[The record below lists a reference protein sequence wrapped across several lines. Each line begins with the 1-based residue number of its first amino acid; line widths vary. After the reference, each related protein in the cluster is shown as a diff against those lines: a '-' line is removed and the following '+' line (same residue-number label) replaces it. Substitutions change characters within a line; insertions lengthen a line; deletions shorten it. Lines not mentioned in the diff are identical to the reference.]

1 MIWSTDMTKKQYLR
15 QGYKIRQEIKIQR
28 DILIE
33 LENNLDN
40 VKSFDYSKEKLQG
53 GMIQDDTVM
62 IEKINRILEVQEIIK
77 EKEAELKRLQANL
90 YLEINR
96 LTNTNEKI
104 LLQARYILN
113 ETWEQIAERVGY
125 SVAQTHRIHKSALE
139 NFKFF

>member
-1 MIWSTDMTKKQYLR
+1 MTKKQYLR

-28 DILIE
+28 DILNE

-40 VKSFDYSKEKLQG
+40 VRSFDYSKDKLQG
-53 GMIQDDTVM
+53 GPVQDDTVM
-62 IEKINRILEVQEIIK
+62 IEKINRIIEVQEIIR

-113 ETWEQIAERVGY
+113 ETWEQIAERLGY
-125 SVAQTHRIHKSALE
+125 SVMHTHRIHRSALE
-139 NFKFF
+139 NFKML

>member
-1 MIWSTDMTKKQYLR
+1 MTKKQYLR

-28 DILIE
+28 DILNE

-40 VKSFDYSKEKLQG
+40 VRSFDYSKDKLQG
-53 GMIQDDTVM
+53 GPVQDDTVM
-62 IEKINRILEVQEIIK
+62 VEKINRIIEVQEIIR
-77 EKEAELKRLQANL
+77 EKETELKRIQANL

-113 ETWEQIAERVGY
+113 ETWEQIAERLGY
-125 SVAQTHRIHKSALE
+125 SVRQIHRVHSSALE
-139 NFKFF
+139 NFKIIF

>member
-1 MIWSTDMTKKQYLR
+1 MTKKQYLR
-15 QGYKIRQEIKIQR
+15 QGYKIRQELKIQR

-40 VKSFDYSKEKLQG
+40 VKSFDYSKEKLQSG
-53 GMIQDDTVM
+53 PVQDDTVM

-96 LTNTNEKI
+96 LSNTNEKI

-113 ETWEQIAERVGY
+113 ETWEQIAERLGY
-125 SVAQTHRIHKSALE
+125 SVSQTHRIHRSALE
-139 NFKFF
+139 NFKYF

>member
-1 MIWSTDMTKKQYLR
+1 MTKKQYLR

-28 DILIE
+28 DILNE

-40 VKSFDYSKEKLQG
+40 VKSFDYSKDKLQG
-53 GMIQDDTVM
+53 GLVQDDTVM
-62 IEKINRILEVQEIIK
+62 IEKINRIIEVKEIIR
-77 EKEAELKRLQANL
+77 EKETELKRIQANL

-113 ETWEQIAERVGY
+113 ETWEQIAERLGY
-125 SVAQTHRIHKSALE
+125 SVRQIHRVHSSALE
-139 NFKFF
+139 NFKIIF

>member
-1 MIWSTDMTKKQYLR
+1 MTKKQYLR

-28 DILIE
+28 DILNE

-40 VKSFDYSKEKLQG
+40 VKFFDYSKDKLQG
-53 GMIQDDTVM
+53 GPVQDDTVM
-62 IEKINRILEVQEIIK
+62 VEKINRIIEVQEIIR
-77 EKEAELKRLQANL
+77 EKETELKRLQANL

-113 ETWEQIAERVGY
+113 ETWEQIAERLGY
-125 SVAQTHRIHKSALE
+125 SVRQIHRVHSSALE
-139 NFKFF
+139 NFKIIF

>member
-1 MIWSTDMTKKQYLR
+1 MTKKQYLR

-28 DILIE
+28 DILNE

-40 VKSFDYSKEKLQG
+40 VRSFDYSKDKLQG
-53 GMIQDDTVM
+53 GPVQDDTVM
-62 IEKINRILEVQEIIK
+62 IEKINRIIEVQEIIR

-96 LTNTNEKI
+96 LSNTNEKI

-113 ETWEQIAERVGY
+113 ETWEQIAERLGY
-125 SVAQTHRIHKSALE
+125 SVRQIHRVHSSALE
-139 NFKFF
+139 NFKIIF

>member
-1 MIWSTDMTKKQYLR
+1 MTKKQYLR

-28 DILIE
+28 DILNE

-40 VKSFDYSKEKLQG
+40 VKSFDYSKDKLQG
-53 GMIQDDTVM
+53 GPVQDDTVM
-62 IEKINRILEVQEIIK
+62 VEKINRIIEVQEIIR
-77 EKEAELKRLQANL
+77 EKETELKRIQANL

-113 ETWEQIAERVGY
+113 ETWEQIAERLGY
-125 SVAQTHRIHKSALE
+125 SVRQIHRVHSSALE
-139 NFKFF
+139 NFKIIF

>member
-1 MIWSTDMTKKQYLR
+1 MTKKQYLR
-15 QGYKIRQEIKIQR
+15 QGYKIRQEIKIQN

-40 VKSFDYSKEKLQG
+40 VKSFDYSKDKLQG
-53 GMIQDDTVM
+53 GPVQDDTIM
-62 IEKINRILEVQEIIK
+62 IEKINRIIEVQEIIK
-77 EKEAELKRLQANL
+77 KRDFELKTFQANL

-113 ETWEQIAERVGY
+113 ETWEQIAERLGY
-125 SVAQTHRIHKSALE
+125 SVRQVHRVHSSALE
-139 NFKFF
+139 NFKIIF

>member
-1 MIWSTDMTKKQYLR
+1 MTKKQYLR

-28 DILIE
+28 DILNE

-40 VKSFDYSKEKLQG
+40 VKSFDYSKDKLQG
-53 GMIQDDTVM
+53 GPVQDDTVM
-62 IEKINRILEVQEIIK
+62 IEKINRIIEVQEIIR

-113 ETWEQIAERVGY
+113 ETWEQIAERLGY
-125 SVAQTHRIHKSALE
+125 SVRQIHRVHSSALE
-139 NFKFF
+139 NFKIIF

>member
-1 MIWSTDMTKKQYLR
+1 MTKKQYLR

-28 DILIE
+28 DILNE

-40 VKSFDYSKEKLQG
+40 VKSFDYSKDKLQG
-53 GMIQDDTVM
+53 GPVQDDTVM
-62 IEKINRILEVQEIIK
+62 VEKINRIIEVQEIIR
-77 EKEAELKRLQANL
+77 EKETELKRLQANL

-113 ETWEQIAERVGY
+113 ETWEQIAERLGY
-125 SVAQTHRIHKSALE
+125 SVRQIHRVHSSALE
-139 NFKFF
+139 NFKIIF

>member
-1 MIWSTDMTKKQYLR
+1 MTKKQYLR

-28 DILIE
+28 DILNE

-40 VKSFDYSKEKLQG
+40 VKSFDYSKDKLQG
-53 GMIQDDTVM
+53 GPIQDDTVM
-62 IEKINRILEVQEIIK
+62 IEKINRIIEVQEIIR
-77 EKEAELKRLQANL
+77 EKETELKRLQANL

-113 ETWEQIAERVGY
+113 ETWEQIAERLGY
-125 SVAQTHRIHKSALE
+125 SVRQIHRVHSSALE
-139 NFKFF
+139 NFKIIF

>member
-1 MIWSTDMTKKQYLR
+1 MTKKQYLR
-15 QGYKIRQEIKIQR
+15 QGYKIRQEIKIQN

-40 VKSFDYSKEKLQG
+40 VKSFDYSKDKLQG
-53 GMIQDDTVM
+53 GPVQDDTIM
-62 IEKINRILEVQEIIK
+62 IEKINRIIEVQEIIR
-77 EKEAELKRLQANL
+77 EKEIELKRLQANL

-113 ETWEQIAERVGY
+113 ETWEQIAERLGY
-125 SVAQTHRIHKSALE
+125 SVRQIHRVHSSALE
-139 NFKFF
+139 NFKIIF

>member
-1 MIWSTDMTKKQYLR
+1 MTKKQYLR
-15 QGYKIRQEIKIQR
+15 QGYKIRQELKIQR

-40 VKSFDYSKEKLQG
+40 VKSFDYSKDKLQG
-53 GMIQDDTVM
+53 GPIQDDTVM

-96 LTNTNEKI
+96 LTNANEKI

-113 ETWEQIAERVGY
+113 ETWEQIAERLGY
-125 SVAQTHRIHKSALE
+125 SVRQVHRVHSSALE
-139 NFKFF
+139 NFKIIF

>member
-1 MIWSTDMTKKQYLR
+1 MTKKQYLR

-96 LTNTNEKI
+96 LSNTNEKI

-113 ETWEQIAERVGY
+113 ETWEQIAERLGY
-125 SVAQTHRIHKSALE
+125 SVTHIHRIHRAALE
-139 NFKFF
+139 NFKYF

>member
-1 MIWSTDMTKKQYLR
+1 MTKKQYLR

-40 VKSFDYSKEKLQG
+40 VKSFDYSKDKLQG
-53 GMIQDDTVM
+53 GPIQDDTIM
-62 IEKINRILEVQEIIK
+62 IEKINKILEVQEIIK
-77 EKEAELKRLQANL
+77 KKDFELKTFQANL

-96 LTNTNEKI
+96 LSNTNEKI

-113 ETWEQIAERVGY
+113 ETWEQIAERIGY

>member
-1 MIWSTDMTKKQYLR
+1 MNKKQYLR

-28 DILIE
+28 DILNE

-40 VKSFDYSKEKLQG
+40 VKSFDYSKDKLQG
-53 GMIQDDTVM
+53 GPVQDDTVM
-62 IEKINRILEVQEIIK
+62 IEKINRIIEVQEIIR

-113 ETWEQIAERVGY
+113 ETWEQIAERLGY
-125 SVAQTHRIHKSALE
+125 SVRQIHRVHSSALE
-139 NFKFF
+139 NFKIIF

>member
-1 MIWSTDMTKKQYLR
+1 MTKKQYLR

-28 DILIE
+28 DILNE

-40 VKSFDYSKEKLQG
+40 VKSFDYSKDKLQG
-53 GMIQDDTVM
+53 GPVQDDTIM
-62 IEKINRILEVQEIIK
+62 IEKINRIIEVQEIIR
-77 EKEAELKRLQANL
+77 EKETELKRIQANL

-113 ETWEQIAERVGY
+113 ETWEQIAERLGY
-125 SVAQTHRIHKSALE
+125 SVRQIHRVHSSALE
-139 NFKFF
+139 NFKIIF